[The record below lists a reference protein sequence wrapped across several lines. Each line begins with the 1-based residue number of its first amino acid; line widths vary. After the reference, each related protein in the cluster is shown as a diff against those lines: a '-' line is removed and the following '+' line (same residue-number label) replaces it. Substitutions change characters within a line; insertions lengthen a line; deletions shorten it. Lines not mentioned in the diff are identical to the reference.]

1 MIIGTKTVEMKIEKA
16 FGKGEVSIQ
25 PISDILNRLKLDPN
39 VASPRIDAYVVS
51 MMDFKTAGN
60 KQDFRDAAAS
70 KHPGNRI
77 ILVARGKCDIPEGNG
92 IDKVLINGTPQM
104 ISAVVAGF
112 AQETMATQS
121 VPETSPSIPEFVL
134 DEGSVKEETPEP
146 VVEVEQFSTS
156 EPIQELHVESIEQP
170 AQEEEKD
177 EPQQSEFVSR
187 IKECQRVV
195 DVEALSREL
204 KAADIVKD
212 IIKDNKQYLA
222 VEERLK
228 VLQEKINSIFLDN
241 SISSIEEK
249 MEKIDA
255 VLIDKDYYRSQ
266 NNTILEKR
274 IEEIITTLV
283 DKVKDCIYTRL
294 NELDV
299 AIQNTQRTAQ
309 VDYPRLGAVVD
320 ERANVLLEI
329 SKLNE
334 QLESIYVASDSFARE
349 VAANMSADSANP
361 TGNPLVDAHLRLRGS
376 SLISEKAFDS
386 IREIIETAD
395 RTSEEYKQAQRDLH
409 AVYQR
414 MMRIIELDNEALAAF
429 RDIIALRKAVKLED
443 TITANTPLK
452 QNMRIFI
459 GDEGSGR
466 SIIPYIVSKRKSRES
481 ANVLL
486 VDLTGTDKYSDY
498 GVGGISLESFYE
510 DIPNKDLL
518 VVKGNPAD
526 SIDEAGKLL
535 ATLTRAA
542 DYYRVINVVLK
553 PELRLF
559 YNILGVE
566 AGVVNYIVTPARQHI
581 VKYKNMISDTYI
593 ENTAQ
598 RVILNKCDIGI
609 EPVLQQLGVIDNPRV
624 HFVRVGNSNAIV
636 ECGLNGLDPTL
647 VKSVLELTREVCASC

>member
-25 PISDILNRLKLDPN
+25 PISDILNRLKLDPG
-39 VASPRIDAYVVS
+39 VASPRVDAYIVS

-60 KQDFRDAAAS
+60 KQDFRDAASS

-77 ILVARGKCDIPEGNG
+77 ILVARGRCDIPEGNG

-112 AQETMATQS
+112 AQETMTAQC
-121 VPETSPSIPEFVL
+121 VPEASSSIPEFVL
-134 DEGSVKEETPEP
+134 DEEPVKEETPEP

-156 EPIQELHVESIEQP
+156 EPIKELHVEKVEQP
-170 AQEEEKD
+170 AQEEEKA
-177 EPQQSEFVSR
+177 EPKQSEFVSR

-212 IIKDNKQYLA
+212 IVKDNKQYLA

-266 NNTILEKR
+266 NNTVLEKR

-283 DKVKDCIYTRL
+283 DKVKDCIYARL

-299 AIQNTQRTAQ
+299 AIQNTQRTAP

-349 VAANMSADSANP
+349 AAANMSADSANP

-409 AVYQR
+409 AMYQK
-414 MMRIIELDNEALAAF
+414 MMRIIKLDSESLAAF
-429 RDIIALRKAVKLED
+429 RDIVALRKAVKIED
-443 TITANTPLK
+443 TITANTLLK
-452 QNMRIFI
+452 QSMRIFI

-518 VVKGNPAD
+518 VVKGNPGD
-526 SIDEAGKLL
+526 SVDEAGKLL

-542 DYYRVINVVLK
+542 DYYRVINVVFK

-559 YNILGVE
+559 FNILGVE
-566 AGVVNYIVTPARQHI
+566 AGVVNYIVTPARQQI

-609 EPVLQQLGVIDNPRV
+609 EPVLQQLGVIDNPRI

-636 ECGLNGLDPTL
+636 ECGLNGLDPTQ